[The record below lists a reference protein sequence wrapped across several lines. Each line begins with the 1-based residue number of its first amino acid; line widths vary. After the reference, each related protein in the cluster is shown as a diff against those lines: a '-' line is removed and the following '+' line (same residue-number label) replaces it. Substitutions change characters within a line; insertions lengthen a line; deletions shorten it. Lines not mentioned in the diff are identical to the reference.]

1 MRTFKIVVAA
11 ALMFV
16 VIGSFGCSNRW
27 AGPNNL
33 IDPIN
38 RKGPVGI
45 GKVPNPGIQLHVFK
59 ADSGDVMAQIQS
71 DVRGGDALL
80 RFNRGG
86 ATPWD
91 IGYDNTNFKFVFRSK
106 PNIDAVTIRSN
117 GNVGIGTTTAKDKL
131 EVSGGNIRVTGG
143 NFIDDGTTLTVP
155 DYVFEED
162 YTLMSLEDLQT
173 YILREKHLPHMPGV
187 ENIKK
192 DGLNLSQFQ
201 MKLLEKTE
209 ELTLYIIA
217 EQEQIESLKLRVR
230 ELETRLKQ

>member
-1 MRTFKIVVAA
+1 MRTLKIIGAT
-11 ALMFV
+11 ALMLV
-16 VIGSFGCSNRW
+16 VISSFGCRW

-33 IDPIN
+33 VDPIN
-38 RKGPVGI
+38 REGAVGI

-71 DVRGGDALL
+71 DVNGGNALL

-91 IGYDNTNFKFVFRSK
+91 IGYENTDFKFVFRSA
-106 PNIDAVTIRSN
+106 PNIDAMTIKSN
-117 GNVGIGTTTAKDKL
+117 GNVGIGTTSASDKL

-143 NFIDDGTTLTVP
+143 GFIDDGTTLTAP

-162 YTLMSLEDLQT
+162 YTLMSLEELHS
-173 YILREKHLPHMPGV
+173 YILREKRLPNMPGA
-187 ENIKK
+187 EKIKK

-217 EQEQIESLKLRVR
+217 EREQIEALKLKVR
-230 ELETRLKQ
+230 ELEARLKH